1 MKIVLLIAL
10 ISSPP
15 SDLWPHFKLCA
26 KQVVME
32 LGQPLSEKPLYG
44 ERLKMVRTA
53 DLP

>member
-1 MKIVLLIAL
+1 MKIVFLIAL

-32 LGQPLSEKPLYG
+32 LGQPLSGGTSVRG
-44 ERLKMVRTA
+44 EVENGTYC
-53 DLP
+53 